1 MPGEPGLSGFFTD
14 DSMAGLGAAEN
25 YCVSVSKITES
36 ARPVEENFGPRKS
49 GVPKSF
55 EDAPAEIAETE
66 RPAFW
71 IDRIGVIFRLHQMLD
86 FAGLR
91 QPRPDLVMR
100 ACLLERCGND
110 RGASIAQ
117 TPAKLPERTVG
128 KRDMLKNLKGNNQI
142 EALVRK
148 AKVLNILVP
157 VTVYR
162 CASGI
167 GVRKILA
174 AIDVLIVFGE
184 PGVTIHIPP

>member
-1 MPGEPGLSGFFTD
+1 MPKVTYIEFNGTAHEVEVPVGMSV
-14 DSMAGLGAAEN
+14 MRGA
-25 YCVSVSKITES
+25 VS
-36 ARPVEENFGPRKS
+36 N
-49 GVPKSF
+49 GVPGI
-55 EDAPAEIAETE
+55 DADCGGECACATCHVYIDPA
-66 RPAFW
+66 W